1 MSDPRR
7 RGPGQGPDR
16 PTPQE
21 IHAAMVPGRC
31 YVAADLVA
39 EFGKQYEGS
48 ERTVRQGL
56 DELVAE
62 GRIVRSAHADGTV
75 TYRRTD

>member
-1 MSDPRR
+1 
-7 RGPGQGPDR
+7 
-16 PTPQE
+16 
-21 IHAAMVPGRC
+21 MVPGRC